1 MKIKKSKLL
10 LIFGVAVFVLN
21 SMTRGVFFHVTGI
34 TLPGMLGSANW
45 IALIAEIIMIYIVL
59 QNGSWKRNKN
69 SLFAIILTLYTML
82 VTVANIVANN
92 YIGHWVLFATI
103 VPAIIL
109 MRINFDNINM
119 LKLFKKFLLNINF
132 VLCFIFILGIADFFL
147 GGIINNLL
155 KNYFYNKSWGKMVT
169 IENQAYGFRMFTVIG
184 TPLMNA
190 FYALVMLSLNAIYK
204 KLTGTIVTNQILI
217 YSVSILA
224 IFATGSR
231 SAFFL
236 GVAIIL
242 VSELFDKLRLYK
254 ILFLLSIFFI
264 LINTSLFQVTVGNR
278 LSLGFNN
285 DTDSRYQLFQM
296 FLNNDFGKIKVFS
309 GGGYNFSR
317 VLTSSVD
324 DNSTTLNFEYPALM
338 FLYDFG
344 ILATALY
351 YAIFLILPIWYWIK
365 LKQLYIVV
373 MYCFLFAFL
382 QTCNMSAQF
391 YDFNLQLGFIIVIIT
406 QSVNQVRNKRIR
418 I

>member
-1 MKIKKSKLL
+1 MKVKSKLL
-10 LIFGVAVFVLN
+10 LIFGIAVFVLN
-21 SMTRGVFFHVTGI
+21 SMTRGVFFHITGI

-45 IALIAEIIMIYIVL
+45 IALIAEIIMIYIVV

-109 MRINFDNINM
+109 LRINFDNINM
-119 LKLFKKFLLNINF
+119 LKLFKKFLLNFNF

-147 GGIINNLL
+147 GGIVNNLL
-155 KNYFYNKSWGKMVT
+155 KNYFYDKSWGKMVT
-169 IENQAYGFRMFTVIG
+169 IESQAYGFRMFTVIG

-204 KLTGTIVTNQILI
+204 KLTGSSVANQSLI
-217 YSVSILA
+217 YSVAILA

-231 SAFFL
+231 TALFF
-236 GVAIIL
+236 GVAIIV

-254 ILFLLSIFFI
+254 VLFLLSIFFI
-264 LINTSLFQVTVGNR
+264 LINTSLFQGTVGNR
-278 LSLGFNN
+278 LSQGINN
-285 DTDSRYQLFQM
+285 DTDARYQLFQM
-296 FLNNDFGKIKVFS
+296 FLSNDFGKIKFFS

-317 VLTSSVD
+317 VLTSSAD
-324 DNSTTLNFEYPALM
+324 DNSTSLNFEYPALM

-351 YAIFLILPIWYWIK
+351 YVIFLILPIRHWIK
-365 LKQLYIVV
+365 LKQPYIVV
-373 MYCFLFAFL
+373 MYCILFAFL
-382 QTCNMSAQF
+382 QTCNITAQF
-391 YDFNLQLGFIIVIIT
+391 YDFNLQLGFIVVIIT
-406 QSVNQVRNKRIR
+406 QSVNQVRAKRIR